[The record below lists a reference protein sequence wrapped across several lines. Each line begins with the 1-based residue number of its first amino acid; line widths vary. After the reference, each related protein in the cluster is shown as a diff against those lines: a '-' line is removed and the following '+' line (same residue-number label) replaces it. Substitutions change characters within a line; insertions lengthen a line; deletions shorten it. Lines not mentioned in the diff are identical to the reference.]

1 MPESLRAIVTPLA
14 GQTTRAI
21 AQALNDRGIPT
32 PRGGHWQS
40 PQVMR
45 LMKPSRSVNRAQ
57 RPSSRPLNG
66 LLAFMVLRRLGFRSS
81 APLHYQGLISS
92 IGAGKDRSSSMRP
105 TRANRQDLKED
116 QTMAWSGW
124 QIAVV
129 LGVFAVSYAIWIV
142 GSNLGTKLDA
152 IKDDL
157 NKRLPD
163 IENRVIEMNDDLTSE
178 LHDIFNTNLIG
189 IQNVL
194 IAIKNKLDRDGDGG
208 SEDHP

>member
-1 MPESLRAIVTPLA
+1 
-14 GQTTRAI
+14 
-21 AQALNDRGIPT
+21 
-32 PRGGHWQS
+32 
-40 PQVMR
+40 
-45 LMKPSRSVNRAQ
+45 
-57 RPSSRPLNG
+57 
-66 LLAFMVLRRLGFRSS
+66 
-81 APLHYQGLISS
+81 
-92 IGAGKDRSSSMRP
+92 
-105 TRANRQDLKED
+105 
-116 QTMAWSGW
+116 MAWSGW

-163 IENRVIEMNDDLTSE
+163 IENRIIEMNNDLTSE

-194 IAIKNKLDRDGDGG
+194 LAIKNKLDRDGDG

>member
-1 MPESLRAIVTPLA
+1 KYRHLVHGEGNPRPPRRFRHARKFNPPAVVSAHGSPRDLNPASSAAPRLASAIEPRLNWLKRLKSGPTGMPESLRAIVTPLA

-81 APLHYQGLISS
+81 APL
-92 IGAGKDRSSSMRP
+92 
-105 TRANRQDLKED
+105 
-116 QTMAWSGW
+116 
-124 QIAVV
+124 
-129 LGVFAVSYAIWIV
+129 
-142 GSNLGTKLDA
+142 
-152 IKDDL
+152 
-157 NKRLPD
+157 
-163 IENRVIEMNDDLTSE
+163 
-178 LHDIFNTNLIG
+178 
-189 IQNVL
+189 
-194 IAIKNKLDRDGDGG
+194 
-208 SEDHP
+208 